1 MVVLQPEKI
10 EHQVSG
16 TYLETIW
23 PTSIPSRYKAG
34 AKSIMVSSG
43 EINGTPVHASKRMIT
58 DILKNRIGFEGV
70 GYRLE
75 RHYLLTHTSQSGR
88 NK

>member
-1 MVVLQPEKI
+1 MTTLYQAAI
-10 EHQVSG
+10 
-16 TYLETIW
+16 
-23 PTSIPSRYKAG
+23 KAG

-58 DILKNRIGFEGV
+58 DILKNRIGFEGSWLQI
-70 GYRLE
+70 GKTLFTY
-75 RHYLLTHTSQSGR
+75 THVTKWP

>member
-1 MVVLQPEKI
+1 LRQYDSTLYQAAI
-10 EHQVSG
+10 
-16 TYLETIW
+16 
-23 PTSIPSRYKAG
+23 KAG

-70 GYRLE
+70 TDWKDIIYLHT
-75 RHYLLTHTSQSGR
+75 RHKVA